1 MTNVLG
7 RDHKSEIMVKLLN
20 CCMFE
25 VSDRH
30 THVTGPRDSEMESK
44 DVEEVMETVG
54 DERLT

>member
-7 RDHKSEIMVKLLN
+7 RDHKSEIMVKPLK

-25 VSDRH
+25 VSD
-30 THVTGPRDSEMESK
+30 THMSQDQETVKWNLKT
-44 DVEEVMETVG
+44 VEEVMETVG